1 MAKTKKKSFPPR
13 RSLSLMQELHA
24 QFEARLIANQGQVFP
39 LSQSVPPTP
48 ALIERVRQCFL
59 QQQRDEEEAS

>member
-1 MAKTKKKSFPPR
+1 MPKKPST
-13 RSLSLMQELHA
+13 SLTLMQELHA

-48 ALIERVRQCFL
+48 ALIERMRQVFL
-59 QQQRDEEEAS
+59 QQQEDEEDA